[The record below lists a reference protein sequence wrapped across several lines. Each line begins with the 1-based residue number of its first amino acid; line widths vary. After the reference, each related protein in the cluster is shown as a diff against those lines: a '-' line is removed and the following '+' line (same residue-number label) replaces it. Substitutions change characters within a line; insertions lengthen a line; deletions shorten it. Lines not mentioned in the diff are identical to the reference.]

1 MTPRKPSLPE
11 CKILKVRNRLSLN
24 QAEFAARFSYSAMAL
39 SRWESGTHEPTS
51 EAVDPDGQR
60 CGRAG
65 SVVVLDPCRDE
76 ECRRFTYVSG
86 RWRRLR

>member
-51 EAVDPDGQR
+51 EA
-60 CGRAG
+60 
-65 SVVVLDPCRDE
+65 
-76 ECRRFTYVSG
+76 
-86 RWRRLR
+86 